1 MQTLS
6 RKQWNYLKQTCIQG
20 INCYK
25 FQVPTMIIA
34 NDIKITLD
42 YVEFALFE
50 CILEA
55 LMWKCYKMLPHIHAD
70 IITWVYY
77 MVII

>member
-1 MQTLS
+1 MGLMLYQCKMFKVQKLS
-6 RKQWNYLKQTCIQG
+6 RNQWNYLKQTCIQG

-42 YVEFALFE
+42 YVESALFE

-55 LMWKCYKMLPHIHAD
+55 LM
-70 IITWVYY
+70 
-77 MVII
+77 